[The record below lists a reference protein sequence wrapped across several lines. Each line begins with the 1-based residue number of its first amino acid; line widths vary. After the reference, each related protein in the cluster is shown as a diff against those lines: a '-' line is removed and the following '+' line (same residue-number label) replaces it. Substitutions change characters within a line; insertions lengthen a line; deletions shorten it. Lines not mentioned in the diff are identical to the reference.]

1 MTITSRDNPL
11 LKRIRSVRNGEVED
25 RIFIEGMRLTE
36 EAILSG
42 IEFEAAVFSEEV
54 AAKPIAAELIKKLE
68 GVSPRVEPVSERLM
82 KSVAYTTTPQG
93 LASIARRPDTDR
105 NKFEK
110 AQSGTPLL
118 VVLHRI
124 TNPGNVGAIL
134 RTAEAA
140 GVTGIIATANTTD
153 PFGPKS
159 LRGAM
164 GSAFRLPIWMG
175 AEYAEAIEWCHNR
188 EIWTA
193 CADVRSQHV
202 YADFDWRLASALVL
216 GHETGGFTADEVNMT
231 RAAFSIPM
239 HGAVESLNVA
249 VAGGIILYE
258 AARQRAQK

>member
-1 MTITSRDNPL
+1 MRITSRDNSL
-11 LKRIRSVRNGEVED
+11 LKRIRSVRNGEVKD

-42 IEFEAAVFSEEV
+42 LEFEAAVFSEEIAV
-54 AAKPIAAELIKKLE
+54 KPIAAELIKKLE
-68 GVSPRVEPVSERLM
+68 AVSPRLASVSERLM

-93 LASIARRPDTDR
+93 IATIARRPRTDIGI
-105 NKFEK
+105 FEE
-110 AQSGTPLL
+110 AQTGTPLL
-118 VVLHRI
+118 VVLHGI

-140 GVTGIIATANTTD
+140 GVTGVIATANTTD
-153 PFGPKS
+153 PFAPKS

-164 GSAFRLPIWMG
+164 GSAFRLPIWHG
-175 AEYAEAIEWCHNR
+175 AEYAEAIEWCHKR

-193 CADVRSQHV
+193 CADVRARQV
-202 YADFDWRLASALVL
+202 YADFDWRSPSALVL
-216 GHETGGFTADEVNMT
+216 GHETGGFSADEVNMA

-239 HGAVESLNVA
+239 RGEVESLNVA